1 MRLWLLIPG
10 SILLIVGILMMF
22 SIAFSFVVGIFQEG
36 GLSAITIWHVAL
48 PLVPVAVGLA
58 MVWFAPKNEKS

>member
-10 SILLIVGILMMF
+10 SVLLIVGILMMF

-36 GLSAITIWHVAL
+36 GLAAITIWHVAL
-48 PLVPVAVGLA
+48 PIVPVLIGLV